1 MLRGINQSYNLL
13 TPYHLYIISDFI
25 IGYITSIQF
34 QKNDID
40 ISEKWKK
47 QTSIMHNANNTD
59 ESGNKICSEARR
71 NTFRKSNKVGTNSTP
86 KKYVTTVKSSKNGEV
101 LQTVVKLVKGNNRR
115 NTVFTC
121 SFTGCQFSS
130 VYSKDL
136 TRHIRK
142 HTGKAYW
149 QTSK

>member
-1 MLRGINQSYNLL
+1 
-13 TPYHLYIISDFI
+13 
-25 IGYITSIQF
+25 
-34 QKNDID
+34 
-40 ISEKWKK
+40 
-47 QTSIMHNANNTD
+47 MHNTNNTD
-59 ESGNKICSEARR
+59 ESGNKICTETRR
-71 NTFRKSNKVGTNSTP
+71 STYRKSNKVGANSTS

-115 NTVFTC
+115 NTLFTC

-142 HTGKAYW
+142 HTGK
-149 QTSK
+149 TMFG

>member
-1 MLRGINQSYNLL
+1 
-13 TPYHLYIISDFI
+13 
-25 IGYITSIQF
+25 
-34 QKNDID
+34 
-40 ISEKWKK
+40 
-47 QTSIMHNANNTD
+47 MHNANNSD
-59 ESGNKICSEARR
+59 ETSNKLCSETTRR
-71 NTFRKSNKVGTNSTP
+71 NTFRKSNKEATNSTS
-86 KKYVTTVKSSKNGEV
+86 KKYVTTVKSSKDGEV

-142 HTGKAYW
+142 HTGK
-149 QTSK
+149 SMIREI